1 MSAQAQWISNQN
13 RPLQRTLAASPQGRQ
28 AANGTNDM
36 QVDLSRLYKGIDLP
50 ETLSNLT
57 GKRDDGIGL
66 DLAREYV
73 AARNLSISNPT
84 LFT

>member
-1 MSAQAQWISNQN
+1 
-13 RPLQRTLAASPQGRQ
+13 
-28 AANGTNDM
+28 M

>member
-1 MSAQAQWISNQN
+1 
-13 RPLQRTLAASPQGRQ
+13 
-28 AANGTNDM
+28 M
-36 QVDLSRLYKGIDLP
+36 QVDLSRLRKGIDLS
-50 ETLSNLT
+50 EMSRLS